1 MSNKKD
7 WFDNHVEVVI
17 VGMEDKKK
25 DKKKAK
31 KIKKIIKDRLKREI
45 L

>member
-7 WFDNHVEVVI
+7 WFDSHFEVVI

-25 DKKKAK
+25 DKKKI
-31 KIKKIIKDRLKREI
+31 KIFN
-45 L
+45 